1 MYTCSQVL
9 VEESA
14 KKHTSRIRRG
24 SLLTMGSDVDS
35 QPEKEAKKL
44 KEQVEVIQFQSSGQR
59 VPEPNPLTSISFDT
73 RPDSDL
79 KIIG

>member
-1 MYTCSQVL
+1 M
-9 VEESA
+9 EESA

-44 KEQVEVIQFQSSGQR
+44 KEQVEVIQVQSSAQQ
-59 VPEPNPLTSISFDT
+59 VPEPHPQTGISFNT
-73 RPDSDL
+73 RSYL
-79 KIIG
+79 IQF